1 MNAED
6 EEGFINRWSRRKQE
20 VAKENSQ
27 PEAEKIQ
34 EQAASEQK
42 EDGAETSEP
51 EAEFDI
57 SKLPPVE
64 SITAGTDIR
73 AFLSK
78 GVPAALTQA
87 ALRRAW
93 SADPAIRDYIGLS
106 EYSWDFNSPGIDGF
120 GPLDPNLNVQEMV
133 ADVFGKLKQVATE
146 TEALADKVD
155 SLTTQ
160 TQAAAAPTEPPKSVE
175 LRGENSEPVLEQES
189 FSAHPDSE
197 SGDKTAQSA
206 AATQQPDSEIAEL
219 PVQPRRHGSAL
230 PS

>member
-1 MNAED
+1 MSAED

-20 VAKENSQ
+20 VAKENAQ

-34 EQAASEQK
+34 EQTAAEQK
-42 EDGAETSEP
+42 DSGAETP
-51 EAEFDI
+51 EAEFDV
-57 SKLPPVE
+57 SKLPSVE

-120 GPLDPNLNVQEMV
+120 GPLDPSLNVQEMV
-133 ADVFGKLKQVATE
+133 ADVFGKMKQVAAE

-155 SLTTQ
+155 SLATQ
-160 TQAAAAPTEPPKSVE
+160 TQTAAAPIELPKSVE
-175 LRGENSEPVLEQES
+175 LRGENSEPVSEPES
-189 FSAHPDSE
+189 FSAHVHPE
-197 SGDKTAQSA
+197 VGDKTAQPA
-206 AATQQPDSEIAEL
+206 AAPQQSDSEIAEL
-219 PVQPRRHGSAL
+219 PLQPRRHGSAL